1 VQGYVSDSPHY
12 AGKATAGAPLIA
24 SSSRFERACNN
35 QFLST
40 TMASSVEQS
49 PFFQDRKA
57 KGSVVVT
64 GTLVLV
70 TRRTG
75 APLTRTDPPKFD
87 LESYISNYGGRKS
100 LRSHHN
106 ATTRVNSLA
115 GFTRSDRLHHIGSH
129 SPYFAVDA
137 YRMAIMEAK
146 KGKNVDLYTT
156 LVEDLSEI
164 APKDPAASL
173 DTAWVEK
180 KTRETTQEQDRLEH
194 ELKSY
199 KNNLIKESI
208 RACLQPPAYTNQSA
222 NSNQMGN
229 EDLGHFYL
237 DTGDYSSAHKAY
249 MKMREHCTS
258 NKHLADM
265 TLRLVYCS
273 IAQKSWLG
281 VQTNIAKVEA
291 AQLKGDDKAKLEPII
306 SVCNGLSHMA
316 INNFREAANHF
327 LRTSPAY
334 MTCEP
339 AANITWQK
347 DVISPND
354 VAVYGG
360 LCALASMDRSDLQD
374 RVLANNDFRNF
385 LELEPHIRR
394 AINLF
399 CNSKYSACLSVLEGY
414 RADYLLDV
422 HLSKVLS
429 TIYTRIRTKSIVQY
443 FIPFSCVTLDEM
455 AAKFPAATPLSI
467 EDELEDMIN
476 AGTLNARID
485 LVDRLLISPPTNP
498 RLKVHADALA
508 MAEMYDHTMRLRLA
522 RLNMLAAGMEVKL
535 DKGGNEKLGDGI
547 GSSLRGMGSKMGFS

>member
-1 VQGYVSDSPHY
+1 
-12 AGKATAGAPLIA
+12 
-24 SSSRFERACNN
+24 
-35 QFLST
+35 
-40 TMASSVEQS
+40 
-49 PFFQDRKA
+49 
-57 KGSVVVT
+57 
-64 GTLVLV
+64 
-70 TRRTG
+70 
-75 APLTRTDPPKFD
+75 
-87 LESYISNYGGRKS
+87 
-100 LRSHHN
+100 
-106 ATTRVNSLA
+106 
-115 GFTRSDRLHHIGSH
+115 
-129 SPYFAVDA
+129 
-137 YRMAIMEAK
+137 MAIAEAK

-156 LVEDLSEI
+156 LVEELSEI
-164 APKDPAASL
+164 APNDPAATL
-173 DTAWVEK
+173 DTAWAEK
-180 KTRETTQEQDRLEH
+180 KTRETQQEQDRLEH

-208 RACLQPPAYTNQSA
+208 RVHLQPRARRSPVA
-222 NSNQMGN
+222 NSSQMGN

-291 AQLKGDDKAKLEPII
+291 AQLRGDDKAKLEPIV
-306 SVCNGLSHMA
+306 SVCNGLSHMS
-316 INNFREAANHF
+316 ISNFREAANHF
-327 LRTSPAY
+327 IRTSPTY
-334 MTCEP
+334 PTSEP
-339 AANITWQK
+339 FANITWQR
-347 DVISPND
+347 DVISAND

-374 RVLANNDFRNF
+374 RVLANSDFRNF

-399 CNSKYSACLSVLEGY
+399 CASKYSACLSVLEGY
-414 RADYLLDV
+414 RIDYALDI
-422 HLSKVLS
+422 HLSKVLA

-455 AAKFPAATPLSI
+455 AAKFPSTGAARI

-485 LVDRLLISPPTNP
+485 LVDRLLISPPENP
-498 RLKVHADALA
+498 RVKVHADALA
-508 MAEMYDHTMRLRLA
+508 MAERYDHTLRLRLA
-522 RLNMLAAGMEVKL
+522 RLNMLAAGMEVKV
-535 DKGGNEKLGDGI
+535 DKSGGDKMSEGI
-547 GSSLRGMGSKMGFS
+547 GASLRGLGSKMGFT